1 MKIFNKKVK
10 IQTEYFLIIP
20 FLLPLLYLIGNY
32 TIDNDFWFTINQG
45 RYVINNSFPYT
56 VISTIHSGLSF
67 IYQSW
72 GTGTLYYLIY
82 KYLGNIGIIIFATLI
97 IEAIIYFFYKL
108 CLLVSNN
115 NKISILLSILFSML
129 LYPFL
134 TIRPQLF
141 TMLNLVLILYFIESY
156 IKKNRIKY
164 LIPIP
169 FIYLLQVNMHG
180 VYYVPLLIF
189 IVPHLINS
197 FKFKIKGIESDGY
210 NKKPLFITYLISIL
224 VGFVNPNT
232 YKMFIY
238 GFKSYG
244 NSSLSK
250 GIEELNA
257 ISFDNNLGK
266 VCLLVLFVTYFIYF
280 FRKNKLP
287 IRYYLLL
294 FGTTIVALDAY
305 KSFYFFMICSLF
317 PIAYIYKEKKEYKND
332 KKVIITSLL
341 TILLMPILV
350 FSTINVNK
358 PYNYDIAN
366 YLDENNDID
375 NPKLYTSFYDGSY
388 LEYRGYNC
396 YIDPRADVFIKTNNL
411 KEDIM
416 IEYFDLQN
424 GKLSYNEFL
433 NKYNFDYLIIEK
445 EHDILYFNFIN
456 YDVHNYQKVYEN
468 TTHEIW
474 KKV

>member
-10 IQTEYFLIIP
+10 LQTEYFLIIP

-45 RYVINNSFPYT
+45 RYVITNGFPNT
-56 VISTIHSGLSF
+56 VISTIHSNLSF

-72 GTGTLYYLIY
+72 GTGTIYYLIY
-82 KYLGNIGIIIFATLI
+82 KYLGDIGIIIFATLI
-97 IEAIIYFFYKL
+97 IETIIYFFYKL

-115 NKISILLSILFSML
+115 NKVSITLSIVFSML

-141 TMLNLVLILYFIESY
+141 TILNLVLIMYFIESY
-156 IKKNRIKY
+156 IKKKNTKY

-180 VYYVPLLIF
+180 IYFVPLLIF
-189 IVPHLINS
+189 VVPHLINS
-197 FKFKIKGIESDGY
+197 FKFKIKNIESDGY
-210 NKKPLFITYLISIL
+210 NKKPLIITYIISIL
-224 VGFVNPNT
+224 VGFINPYI
-232 YKMFIY
+232 YKIFTY
-238 GFKSYG
+238 GFSSYG
-244 NSSLSK
+244 NNSLSNS
-250 GIEELNA
+250 IEELNGL
-257 ISFDNNLGK
+257 SFDNNLGK
-266 VCLLVLFVTYFIYF
+266 VCILVLFITYFIYF

-294 FGTTIVALDAY
+294 FGTTIMALDAY
-305 KSFYFFMICSLF
+305 KSFYLFMVCSLF
-317 PIAYIYKEKKEYKND
+317 PIAYIYRKNNEYKND

-341 TILLMPILV
+341 TITVTSLFIFL
-350 FSTINVNK
+350 TINVNK

-366 YLDENNDID
+366 YLDSNNDIEY
-375 NPKLYTSFYDGSY
+375 PKLYTSFYDGSY

-396 YIDPRADVFIKTNNL
+396 YIDPRAEVFLKVNNK
-411 KEDIM
+411 KEDI
-416 IEYFDLQN
+416 IVEYFDLQK
-424 GKLSYNEFL
+424 GKIAYTEFL

-456 YDVHNYQKVYEN
+456 YDVNNYEKIYEN
-468 TTHEIW
+468 NTHEIW

>member
-10 IQTEYFLIIP
+10 LQTEYFLIIP

-45 RYVINNSFPYT
+45 RYVINNGFPHT
-56 VISTIHSGLSF
+56 VISTVHDGLSF

-82 KYLGNIGIIIFATLI
+82 KYLGDIGIIIFATI
-97 IEAIIYFFYKL
+97 IVELIIYFFYKL

-141 TMLNLVLILYFIESY
+141 TMLNLVLIMYFLESY
-156 IKKNRIKY
+156 IKKNKIKY

-180 VYYVPLLIF
+180 IYYVPLLIF
-189 IVPHLINS
+189 IIPHLINS
-197 FKFKIKGIESDGY
+197 FKFKIKNIESDGY
-210 NKKPLFITYLISIL
+210 NNKPLIITYIISIL
-224 VGFVNPNT
+224 VGFINPNT
-232 YKMFIY
+232 YKMFTY
-238 GFKSYG
+238 GFSSYG
-244 NSSLSK
+244 NSSLK
-250 GIEELNA
+250 NGIEEMNA
-257 ISFDNNLGK
+257 LSINNNLGI
-266 VCLLVLFVTYFIYF
+266 VCILVIFATYFIYF
-280 FRKNKLP
+280 FRKNRLP

-294 FGTTIVALDAY
+294 FGTTIIALDAY
-305 KSFYFFMICSLF
+305 KSFYLFMICSMF
-317 PIAYIYKEKKEYKND
+317 PIAYIYREKELYKND
-332 KKVIITSLL
+332 KRVIITSIVTVLITSL
-341 TILLMPILV
+341 LV
-350 FSTINVNK
+350 FLTINVNK

-366 YLDENNDID
+366 YLDANNDID

-396 YIDPRADVFIKTNNL
+396 YIDPRADVFIKSNNL

-416 IEYFDLQN
+416 EEYFDLQK
-424 GKLSYNEFL
+424 GKISYNEFL

-445 EHDILYFNFIN
+445 GHDILYFNFIN
-456 YDVHNYQKVYEN
+456 YDVNNYEKIYEN
-468 TTHEIW
+468 NTHEIW